1 MAGAFWVIFYAF
13 LIGCLHLQRRGSEA
27 GPNTKECSHA
37 DSCWDPSLYRVAP
50 SNTKLKK
57 LLNPR
62 RSSLILTPPHPP
74 TVHPPSTP
82 RPPSPSF
89 TRLHPTAPSGFFA
102 STNVFVIAREIRIS
116 FARLLIVRVWLA
128 EKEYRAKKNNYC
140 GVRFPIEG
148 PIKH

>member
-1 MAGAFWVIFYAF
+1 MEGAFWVIFYAF
-13 LIGCLHLQRRGSEA
+13 FIGCLHLPRRGSD
-27 GPNTKECSHA
+27 A

-89 TRLHPTAPSGFFA
+89 TRLHPTAPSGFFV
-102 STNVFVIAREIRIS
+102 STNVCVITKEIWIS
-116 FARLLIVRVWLA
+116 FARLLIVRVRLT
-128 EKEYRAKKNNYC
+128 EKEYGAKKNNYC
-140 GVRFPIEG
+140 SVRLPIEG
-148 PIKH
+148 SIKH